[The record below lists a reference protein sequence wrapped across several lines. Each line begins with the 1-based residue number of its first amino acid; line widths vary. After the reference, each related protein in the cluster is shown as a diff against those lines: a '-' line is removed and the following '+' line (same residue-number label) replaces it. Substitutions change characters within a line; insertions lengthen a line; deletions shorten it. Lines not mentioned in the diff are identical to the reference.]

1 MQMENSLKKFK
12 QTGIRLLS
20 LTTNKFKEVIDG
32 LVRDR
37 KINKEEGR
45 HVLNDFLAKAKKS
58 QQNFEQQMNTA
69 ATRFQEGLNRN
80 TRNELQELRERV
92 SLLEN
97 KLNLSSP
104 ERQSQKTERL
114 TMESDPL
121 HQQKREATTQQSP
134 EQTNNLKP
142 DTIDKVRNS
151 KSVSLEDEVLTPE
164 KKMEAERQRMQQPDR
179 PASPRHEKDT
189 QKANLGEAPLTP
201 DKKMEDARK
210 KAQ

>member
-12 QTGIRLLS
+12 QTGVRLLS
-20 LTTNKFKEVIDG
+20 LTTDKFKEVIDG

-37 KINKEEGR
+37 KMNKEEGR
-45 HVLNDFLAKAKKS
+45 RVLNDFLAKAKKS
-58 QQNFEQQMNTA
+58 QQSFEQQMHTA
-69 ATRFQEGLNRN
+69 AARFEEGLNKN
-80 TRNELQELRERV
+80 TRSELQELRERV
-92 SLLEN
+92 ALLEN
-97 KLNLSSP
+97 KLNASSP

-114 TMESDPL
+114 AMENDPL
-121 HQQKREATTQQSP
+121 HQQKREATGQQSP
-134 EQTNNLKP
+134 EQTKEKKP
-142 DTIDKVRNS
+142 GAIDKVRNS
-151 KSVSLEDEVLTPE
+151 ERVSLGDEVLTPE

-179 PASPRHEKDT
+179 PASPRHEEDT